1 MKNSENEQNNS
12 FDDYEDLTLFA
23 DESFDTGDVDLFE
36 FSSEDDSV
44 LTRLKSIILSLDW
57 EINDEI
63 LEELEDEIAVLQ
75 SQWQDDKVATVYLQ
89 GIDKVGRYIKS
100 KGAYAHP
107 NAIKLLLTFYYNFE
121 KIISSDSIT
130 EDEISL
136 LLKGDV
142 RKFRI
147 LQYQVNQEE
156 GVATQSVTTE
166 APVILQ
172 PDAEDAAVS
181 PEEED
186 HLKLLKAS
194 ILSLDWEVTDESLQ
208 QFNKQLDHF
217 QEILTDDKPA
227 MVFAQGLRALGN
239 YIQESAA
246 NAHPESF
253 TLLHTFSEALEQVL
267 HVEPEQRDQ
276 KQLQELL
283 ADRIGRLNA
292 LKALIAKEPTA
303 PAEEIVDEIVS
314 EMTPEEEMGVPA
326 ENFLAPTELAVP
338 ADEAPAGSVDTDEDF
353 GGDISAELDDLF
365 PDEVTPAME
374 TSDQKYPDEV
384 LPPEAI
390 TPIDDEVSDEYIT
403 TELRNKRE
411 IAPALSGADDMFGFT
426 EEGEPLD
433 LPAQSDLNDELDRL
447 FDGGLFDD
455 EEGGT
460 SAEEPAE
467 QQDLEAA
474 LSDVD
479 DLPTL
484 EDELPAGS
492 AEDNDGTLDIESK
505 LDSFFAEDEDEE
517 PAAEAPFSLESD
529 SEDEDDGM
537 APALADIPEEH
548 GFSLED
554 SVDVLD
560 ESPLGDIEEKLD
572 FFFDEEDDEPS
583 LLDEEAPAEEFEET
597 VEAFE
602 EAESPVAAALDA
614 ALEGEE
620 VPEQTGTGTEEEEQ
634 VLEEQLDFFFDA
646 NEDDEEP
653 AIALEEALPS
663 ALEEAVEQETSMD
676 SADAAEVCLAAL
688 GAALPGVVRTPRDK
702 EITEA
707 TQLVDQLKAE
717 VNTPAHTVLAGFVGA
732 IVEQLVH
739 SRFIDLDATEK
750 VINALYQKLQQD
762 TISTAELTS
771 GMDEFLNWQK
781 EVVAAAAKGSSEVFL
796 PSAGKAVSP
805 DAEKPA
811 TAEMDITQIRS
822 IIREEFNQL
831 KDELKS

>member
-63 LEELEDEIAVLQ
+63 LEELTDEIAVLQ
-75 SQWQDDKVATVYLQ
+75 GEWQNDQVATVYLQ

-156 GVATQSVTTE
+156 GVTAPSVTTE

-172 PDAEDAAVS
+172 PDAEDTAVS
-181 PEEED
+181 PKEED

-194 ILSLDWEVTDESLQ
+194 ILSLDWEVTNENLQ
-208 QFNKQLDHF
+208 QFNKQIDHF
-217 QEILTDDKPA
+217 HEALVDDKPA
-227 MVFAQGLRALGN
+227 MVFTQGLRALGN

-253 TLLHTFSEALEQVL
+253 TLLHAFSEGLEQVL

-276 KQLQELL
+276 QQLQELL

-292 LKALIAKEPTA
+292 LKALIVKGPTA
-303 PAEEIVDEIVS
+303 PAEEIVDEIVG
-314 EMTPEEEMGVPA
+314 EMTPEEEPGAPA
-326 ENFLAPTELAVP
+326 EEFLAPTDELAVP
-338 ADEAPAGSVDTDEDF
+338 DGEVPAGSADEDVDF
-353 GGDISAELDDLF
+353 GDDITAELDDLF

-374 TSDQKYPDEV
+374 TSDKKYPDEV
-384 LPPEAI
+384 LPPDAI

-411 IAPALSGADDMFGFT
+411 IAPALSGADDMFGFA

-433 LPAQSDLNDELDRL
+433 IPAQSDLNDELDKL
-447 FDGGLFDD
+447 FDGGLFGDD
-455 EEGGT
+455 EESEA
-460 SAEEPAE
+460 SAGEPAE
-467 QQDLEAA
+467 KVALEAA

-479 DLPTL
+479 LPAL

-492 AEDNDGTLDIESK
+492 GKDEGETLDIESK
-505 LDSFFAEDEDEE
+505 LDSFFTEDDE
-517 PAAEAPFSLESD
+517 PAAEVPFSLEAD
-529 SEDEDDGM
+529 SEDDDDGM
-537 APALADIPEEH
+537 APALADVSEEQ

-554 SVDVLD
+554 SVDALD

-583 LLDEEAPAEEFEET
+583 LADEEVPAEDFEET
-597 VEAFE
+597 LETFE
-602 EAESPVAAALDA
+602 EADSPVAAALDA

-620 VPEQTGTGTEEEEQ
+620 VPEHGLASGTEEEEQ

-646 NEDDEEP
+646 SEDDEEP
-653 AIALEEALPS
+653 AIALEDSLPP
-663 ALEEAVEQETSMD
+663 ALEEAAGQEASVDT
-676 SADAAEVCLAAL
+676 ADAAKVCLAAL
-688 GAALPGVVRTPRDK
+688 GAALPGVVRAPRD
-702 EITEA
+702 EQITETA
-707 TQLVDQLKAE
+707 QLVDELKAE
-717 VNTPAHTVLAGFVGA
+717 VKTPEHTVLAGFVGA
-732 IVEQLVH
+732 IVDQLVH

-750 VINALYQKLQQD
+750 VINDLYQKLQQD

-771 GMDEFLNWQK
+771 GMDQFLSWQK
-781 EVVAAAAKGSSEVFL
+781 EVVASAAKEGSNGFL
-796 PSAGKAVSP
+796 PSAGQPAP
-805 DAEKPA
+805 AAEKA
-811 TAEMDITQIRS
+811 TSELDVTQIRS